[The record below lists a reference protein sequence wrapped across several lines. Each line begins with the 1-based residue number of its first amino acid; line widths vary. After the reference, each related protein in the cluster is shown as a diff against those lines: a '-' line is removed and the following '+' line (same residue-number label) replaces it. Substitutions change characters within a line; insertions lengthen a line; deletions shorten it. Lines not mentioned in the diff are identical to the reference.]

1 MEGIPGR
8 DTRKLTKKD
17 LSYRKLFTFWLF
29 FYRTLSLFFKTNISL
44 DLYHVSRKKQYIWQ
58 PIVSRVEF
66 EMGSGVFD

>member
-1 MEGIPGR
+1 MLYISLYLQ
-8 DTRKLTKKD
+8 KKITKKIF
-17 LSYRKLFTFWLF
+17 LIEKF
-29 FYRTLSLFFKTNISL
+29 SLFGYFFIEHFHCFLKTNISL